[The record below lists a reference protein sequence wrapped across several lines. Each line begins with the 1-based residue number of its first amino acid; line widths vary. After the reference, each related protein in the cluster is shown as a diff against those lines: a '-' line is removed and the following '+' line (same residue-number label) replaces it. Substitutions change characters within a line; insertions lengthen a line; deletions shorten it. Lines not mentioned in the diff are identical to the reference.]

1 MAQPLTKRKGDG
13 ALYTR
18 PARIEAKI
26 DLALDQAWPVIL
38 AWAAETDPKH
48 ADFLPNECLVHLI
61 RKAHRDGAERE
72 RDRLLRHLLGR
83 ARIFLLATLP
93 NQRAPNADYVRKE
106 TLGRLGEL
114 FAEDMTGD
122 NPDELDFYEC
132 QFKTALGSVR
142 TDLVRLEVRTQRRSR
157 QLPEDEDTDPD
168 EPSSPDRLAKL
179 AIDRTSMTA
188 TQESDAFA
196 KHLAEALPTLTP
208 GERDAVIL
216 HAMGYEEESQDPTK
230 DTIATQ
236 CGITGR
242 AVRYRLTKAGEK
254 LSRFKEDK

>member
-13 ALYTR
+13 VLYMR

-26 DLALDQAWPVIL
+26 DAALEQDWPEIL
-38 AWAAETDPKH
+38 GWAAQKDTNH
-48 ADFLPNECLVHLI
+48 ANYLPSECLVHLI

-72 RDRLLRHLLGR
+72 RDKLVRHLLGR
-83 ARIFLLATLP
+83 ARTYLQVSLP
-93 NQRAPNADYVRKE
+93 DNRAPNADYVRQE

-132 QFKTALGSVR
+132 QFKTALASVR
-142 TDLVRLEVRTQRRSR
+142 TDIVRLEVKTQHRSM
-157 QLPEDEDTDPD
+157 QLPEDEDTDPE
-168 EPSSPDRLAKL
+168 EPSAPDRMAKL
-179 AIDRTSMTA
+179 AIDRTKMAA

-196 KHLAEALPTLTP
+196 KHLVEALPTLTP

-216 HAMGYEEESQDPTK
+216 HAMGYEEESQDPNK

-242 AVRYRLTKAGEK
+242 AVRYRLKKAGEK
-254 LSRFKEDK
+254 LSRFKEEK

>member
-13 ALYTR
+13 TLYTR
-18 PARIEAKI
+18 PDRIEAKI
-26 DLALDQAWPVIL
+26 DLALRHSWPAIL
-38 AWAAETDPKH
+38 IWAAEKDTHH
-48 ADFLPNECLVHLI
+48 ADYLPSECLVHLI

-72 RDRLLRHLLGR
+72 RDKLVRYLLGR
-83 ARIFLLATLP
+83 ARTYLQITLP
-93 NQRAPNADYVRKE
+93 DHRAPNADYVRKE

-114 FAEDMTGD
+114 LAEDTTGD

-142 TDLVRLEVRTQRRSR
+142 TDLVRIEINTQRRSR
-157 QLPEDEDTDPD
+157 PLPEDEETDPED
-168 EPSSPDRLAKL
+168 PSRPDWIAKL
-179 AIDRTSMTA
+179 ASERTQTPA
-188 TQESDAFA
+188 THESDVFA
-196 KHLAEALPTLTP
+196 KQLAEALSTLTP

-216 HAMGYEEESQDPTK
+216 DIMGYEEESQDPNK

-242 AVRYRLTKAGEK
+242 AVRYRLNKAGEK
-254 LSRFKEDK
+254 LSRFKEEK